1 MSWQEISGGRS
12 QCKHPMILRLR
23 QRDELLQLPP
33 LATGPL
39 RSRLQFTMAAT
50 RWLILW
56 KPSLAAT
63 RRQAPS
69 RWSTE
74 SMWKKPGWSTVSSKA
89 TEVLWKD
96 RRELKKPH
104 KRGTPPFLACLST
117 RLHFLHSIA
126 GPRNAVEPHESEP
139 HEASGR
145 SKATALVSW
154 MPQKKSNHILHNRTA
169 YPSSV
174 IGSSLLRTCSA
185 PAGFTSESFHLDKS
199 RPGGQRV
206 TLGLGGSF

>member
-39 RSRLQFTMAAT
+39 RGRLQFTMAAT

-63 RRQAPS
+63 AHQAPS
-69 RWSTE
+69 RGSTWKVIE

-89 TEVLWKD
+89 TEVRWED
-96 RRELKKPH
+96 RRELKNPH
-104 KRGTPPFLACLST
+104 RWGTPSFLAYLCT

-126 GPRNAVEPHESEP
+126 RPRDAVEPHESEP

-154 MPQKKSNHILHNRTA
+154 TPQKKSNHIFHNRIA
-169 YPSSV
+169 YPRSP
-174 IGSSLLRTCSA
+174 L
-185 PAGFTSESFHLDKS
+185 
-199 RPGGQRV
+199 
-206 TLGLGGSF
+206 